1 MKEERVPIMSRS
13 TVNTLSETADG
24 SEINGSLGTTFG
36 GLCAVG
42 FLARASYALARTPVL
57 ALFAASFGVG
67 PEAIGFAVAI
77 STVTGIFFK
86 MPAGVLSDVIGRTRT
101 LFMGLAV
108 FALVP
113 FAYLFVS
120 SYEALVAVRF
130 VHGFATAIYGP
141 VAMAVVVGVAGIKRA
156 EMLSWFSSIT
166 IIGNL
171 LGAPLGGFL
180 LTWLSGGNDP
190 DLTHFHIVYGVVAA
204 LGMASLI
211 IGLWVMQGR
220 WDAPKHENG
229 RTLKAVWNQFRVGV
243 REILMDR
250 RVLLTSNMEGIQNL
264 SVGALEAFLPIYAV
278 VICGFSAFH
287 AGLLWGIQ
295 VAATVLSKPLMGR
308 ISDRHGRQSL
318 LFWGMFV
325 CAIPF
330 ALIPWFSSF
339 SVLLILA
346 AIFGLGEAVVTSSA
360 AALVAD
366 FCREDQLGCAMG
378 TFGTIFDVGHAS
390 GPLLAGLL
398 IGLTGSGTDYRLSFA
413 VVAALLVIAAIVFRT
428 GIKVE
433 SGGSADRE

>member
-1 MKEERVPIMSRS
+1 MTKSSTKILTEPTNGVDVNDSIRS
-13 TVNTLSETADG
+13 TFS
-24 SEINGSLGTTFG
+24 

-42 FLARASYALARTPVL
+42 FFARASYALARTPVL
-57 ALFAASFGVG
+57 ALFAASLGAG

-108 FALVP
+108 FAVVP
-113 FAYLFVS
+113 FAYLWVS
-120 SYEALVAVRF
+120 SYEALVVVRF
-130 VHGFATAIYGP
+130 FHGFATAIYGP
-141 VAMAVVVGVAGIKRA
+141 VAMAVVVGVAGDKRG

-171 LGAPLGGFL
+171 IGAPLGGL
-180 LTWLSGGNDP
+180 MLTELSAGADP
-190 DLTHFHIVYGVVAA
+190 SLTHFHIVYGVVAA
-204 LGMASLI
+204 LGMASLLI
-211 IGLWVMQGR
+211 ALWVMQGK

-229 RTLKAVWNQFRVGV
+229 RTLRAIWDQFRIGT

-250 RVLLTSNMEGIQNL
+250 RVLLTSNMEGVQNL

-278 VICGFSAFH
+278 VICGFSAFQ
-287 AGLLWGIQ
+287 AGLLWGVQIF
-295 VAATVLSKPLMGR
+295 VTVLSKPLMGK
-308 ISDRHGRQSL
+308 ISDRHGRQTL

-325 CAIPF
+325 CVIPF
-330 ALIPWFSSF
+330 VLIPWFRSF
-339 SVLLILA
+339 PVLLVLA
-346 AIFGLGEAVVTSSA
+346 AIFGLGEAIVTSSA

-366 FCREDQLGCAMG
+366 FCRQDHLGCAMG

-413 VVAALLVIAAIVFRT
+413 IVAALLVAAAIVFRA
-428 GIKVE
+428 GVK
-433 SGGSADRE
+433 R